1 MAEKESE
8 KQQGP
13 GDGKGSGGDAAGKM
27 AGESGDDGQGE
38 SAGGVGG
45 SMQKQT
51 AQKDGE
57 SGGGSSGSQSSA
69 DLKNKIS
76 SQMERLSGQMSALEK
91 EMGLDIEGG
100 NTEEG
105 KSEGERNTLKP
116 EGAETMTGEQS
127 QETGKNIDEV
137 VSPGGDKPGEKLY
150 SSEPEKIETSESD
163 ERMDVKI
170 EGALDESGTARE
182 TISTGESKPAAT
194 RRKLP
199 TVGYDDK
206 VELSKEQA
214 EDDAIRKTSIPLEYE
229 DIIKDIHS
237 DKE

>member
-1 MAEKESE
+1 
-8 KQQGP
+8 
-13 GDGKGSGGDAAGKM
+13 
-27 AGESGDDGQGE
+27 
-38 SAGGVGG
+38 
-45 SMQKQT
+45 
-51 AQKDGE
+51 
-57 SGGGSSGSQSSA
+57 
-69 DLKNKIS
+69 
-76 SQMERLSGQMSALEK
+76 MERLSGKMSDLEK
-91 EMGLDIEGG
+91 GMGIDIDENTEG
-100 NTEEG
+100 NTGKG

-116 EGAETMTGEQS
+116 GDVETMMSGQS
-127 QETGKNIDEV
+127 QETGKNTDEV
-137 VSPGGDKPGEKLY
+137 ASPGGDKPGEKLY
-150 SSEPEKIETSESD
+150 SSEPEKIEASGSD

-170 EGALDESGTARE
+170 EGSLDERGTARE
-182 TISTGESKPAAT
+182 TISTGEGKPAAT